1 MFLTITGRT
10 GDSSRLCD
18 ISRQRGMRAAIIDS
32 ASALLEYAALLNLRD
47 LVVASNEP
55 LVKISD
61 LNFTY
66 DRRPI
71 LTGINMTIPRGKVVA
86 IMGQSG
92 CGKTT
97 TLRLIGGQLRPVQG
111 EVRFDG
117 QVVHELDD
125 GGLYAMRRRMG
136 MLF

>member
-1 MFLTITGRT
+1 MAGTGGSDRMHAFAK
-10 GDSSRLCD
+10 
-18 ISRQRGMRAAIIDS
+18 QRIPS
-32 ASALLEYAALLNLRD
+32 
-47 LVVASNEP
+47 LVSNEP

-92 CGKTT
+92 CG
-97 TLRLIGGQLRPVQG
+97 
-111 EVRFDG
+111 
-117 QVVHELDD
+117 
-125 GGLYAMRRRMG
+125 
-136 MLF
+136 